1 MENLICGDDLRP
13 PHINIGFLD
22 VYCPDRAW
30 GHHSRFLQCFELYWS
45 SFLSFRFVSFNID
58 TTRGR
63 KWRRELYDIVRGGI
77 RNVWHKSVTKST
89 MLFQISSTFT
99 FFSRIFNHH
108 QHLAMFFI
116 IIDIT
121 IITGINFLNR
131 PSSALRQL
139 PNKMSIIL
147 CTNKTETMQTFVQK
161 YSSKASVLVFLE
173 HPTEE
178 NILKHRLQELK
189 CLFAKVYL
197 PPP

>member
-77 RNVWHKSVTKST
+77 RNVWHKSVTRST

-99 FFSRIFNHH
+99 FSVGFFLIIINILRCSSSSLTSPSSRASIFKTGHH
-108 QHLAMFFI
+108 QPCANYQ
-116 IIDIT
+116 T
-121 IITGINFLNR
+121 KCQ
-131 PSSALRQL
+131 SSCA
-139 PNKMSIIL
+139 
-147 CTNKTETMQTFVQK
+147 QT
-161 YSSKASVLVFLE
+161 
-173 HPTEE
+173 
-178 NILKHRLQELK
+178 
-189 CLFAKVYL
+189 
-197 PPP
+197 